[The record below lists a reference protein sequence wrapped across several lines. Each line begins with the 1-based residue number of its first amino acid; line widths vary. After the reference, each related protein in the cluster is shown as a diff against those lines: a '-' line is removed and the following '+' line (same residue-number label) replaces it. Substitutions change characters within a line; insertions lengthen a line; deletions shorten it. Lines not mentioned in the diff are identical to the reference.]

1 MDTGEFARAVE
12 AYLCRR
18 NGGHLIRI
26 VGPAFELVEGWRT
39 QGIPL
44 KVVCQGI
51 DRTVARREAGR
62 GRRRPVRIE
71 FCEADVHDAFDDWRR
86 AVGPY
91 IARQEETA
99 GDDASQE
106 MPSTD
111 VLPRGP
117 SLPQHLQRVL
127 VRLTALQLSAGER
140 PALTS
145 AIAGAAGELDR
156 MLSSA
161 RSARG
166 DTRERLLG
174 RLAELDRE
182 IADAARV
189 ALSADE
195 AAGLE
200 READEI
206 LAPHRL
212 RMPPDELAKAREGA
226 LRQLARSRFT
236 LPRIAFP

>member
-44 KVVCQGI
+44 KVICQGI

-71 FCEADVHDAFDDWRR
+71 FCEADVFDAFDDWRR

-91 IARQEETA
+91 IARQEGTA
-99 GDDASQE
+99 GDDAPQE
-106 MPSTD
+106 TASTD
-111 VLPRGP
+111 VSPRGP

-127 VRLTALQLSAGER
+127 LHLTALQVAPGQR

-145 AIAGAAGELDR
+145 AIAGAAGELDG
-156 MLSSA
+156 MLTGA
-161 RSARG
+161 RTARG
-166 DTRERLLG
+166 DARERLVL

-182 IADAARV
+182 IADAARA

-200 READEI
+200 READGI

-212 RMPPDELAKAREGA
+212 RMPPDELAKAREAA
-226 LRQLARSRFT
+226 LRQLARTHFA